1 MRYLKWL
8 DLQLFAEGGDGGGE
22 GAAAGDNAVDA
33 GQQRLLELG
42 VPAEKIRKRAKK
54 PDAASPGGA
63 VLTQGQKQQAQQ
75 DAAAANKEASKTD
88 TPSRMSWDEIMAD
101 PEYNKEMQAVV
112 KARLNAERAKADKD
126 SESKLQKLAPALE
139 VMARKYG
146 MDVEN
151 LDYDALAQAVD
162 NDKQYYEDKAIEMGV
177 STETAMEVDQKERA
191 KARQEKEEART
202 LEQQKIA
209 EHIQKLEQQGEAMK
223 ATFPNFDLRKELQN
237 PAFARMTSPNV
248 GVSVE
253 DAYYAVHRRE
263 IQAAAMQVTAQK
275 TAQKISNSI
284 QAGQRRP
291 AENGT
296 SGQAASVTSF
306 DYSKASKAE
315 REALKQRI
323 RAAAARGEK
332 IYPGR

>member
-1 MRYLKWL
+1 MANSNWAR
-8 DLQLFAEGGDGGGE
+8 LQLFAEGAPAGE
-22 GAAAGDNAVDA
+22 MAADA
-33 GQQRLLELG
+33 GQQTVGASET
-42 VPAEKIRKRAKK
+42 RAN
-54 PDAASPGGA
+54 G
-63 VLTQGQKQQAQQ
+63 Q
-75 DAAAANKEASKTD
+75 DAAAGEQE
-88 TPSRMSWDEIMAD
+88 PVRRMTWEEVKAD
-101 PEYNKEMQAVV
+101 PEFNREIQAIVRERL
-112 KARLNAERAKADKD
+112 KSAKAGSQPPMDPARLE
-126 SESKLQKLAPALE
+126 EHF
-139 VMARKYG
+139 
-146 MDVEN
+146 
-151 LDYDALAQAVD
+151 
-162 NDKQYYEDKAIEMGV
+162 
-177 STETAMEVDQKERA
+177 
-191 KARQEKEEART
+191 RQ
-202 LEQQKIA
+202 
-209 EHIQKLEQQGEAMK
+209 HIRGLEQQGEAMK

-291 AENGT
+291 AEHGT

>member
-151 LDYDALAQAVD
+151 LDYDALAQAVN

>member
-1 MRYLKWL
+1 
-8 DLQLFAEGGDGGGE
+8 
-22 GAAAGDNAVDA
+22 
-33 GQQRLLELG
+33 
-42 VPAEKIRKRAKK
+42 
-54 PDAASPGGA
+54 
-63 VLTQGQKQQAQQ
+63 
-75 DAAAANKEASKTD
+75 
-88 TPSRMSWDEIMAD
+88 
-101 PEYNKEMQAVV
+101 
-112 KARLNAERAKADKD
+112 
-126 SESKLQKLAPALE
+126 
-139 VMARKYG
+139 
-146 MDVEN
+146 
-151 LDYDALAQAVD
+151 
-162 NDKQYYEDKAIEMGV
+162 
-177 STETAMEVDQKERA
+177 
-191 KARQEKEEART
+191 
-202 LEQQKIA
+202 
-209 EHIQKLEQQGEAMK
+209 MK

>member
-1 MRYLKWL
+1 MNDNEILRKELEHQE
-8 DLQLFAEGGDGGGE
+8 DLQRLRGFRPIDDDFMRSLFRKTPELVQLVLRIITGKPDLIVESFETQADMKRVT
-22 GAAAGDNAVDA
+22 GARTICLDAYATDAAGKKYDIEV
-33 GQQRLLELG
+33 QRADRG
-42 VPAEKIRKRAKK
+42 
-54 PDAASPGGA
+54 ASPH
-63 VLTQGQKQQAQQ
+63 
-75 DAAAANKEASKTD
+75 
-88 TPSRMSWDEIMAD
+88 R
-101 PEYNKEMQAVV
+101 
-112 KARLNAERAKADKD
+112 ARYH
-126 SESKLQKLAPALE
+126 SS
-139 VMARKYG
+139 V

-151 LDYDALAQAVD
+151 LDYDALAQAVN

-177 STETAMEVDQKERA
+177 STETAMEVDQKERTR
-191 KARQEKEEART
+191 ARQEKEEART
-202 LEQQKIA
+202 LEQQRIA

-291 AENGT
+291 VENGT
-296 SGQAASVTSF
+296 SGQAASVTTF

-315 REALKQRI
+315 RDALKQRI
-323 RAAAARGEK
+323 REAAARGEK